1 MAAGLAAIHEGA
13 DAGGTGEGGAG
24 SGDGREEE
32 AAREVE
38 ERGRS

>member
-1 MAAGLAAIHEGA
+1 MAAGLAAVREGA
-13 DAGGTGEGGAG
+13 DAGGAGEGGAG